1 MIRDDIRDL
10 KQTTNS
16 KFRESTDKLNAIDTK
31 LDNIASTVTKYTSKV
46 DALQETVDS
55 LLLKIDDLENRSRRN
70 NLIIFGVKEAKGVRI
85 PSLER
90 TVSKDILEDLLKL
103 PNVDIERIHRIG
115 RPTENK
121 CRPVIL
127 KLLDGRDKFRI
138 LKNCGKLRDT
148 EFSISEDF
156 SPRVQ
161 SIRKKLWASTK
172 VNRSNGDK
180 VTLVFDKVRINGTL
194 YFWNEA
200 WNELV
205 QSTSQCLRSWDD
217 CT

>member
-1 MIRDDIRDL
+1 M
-10 KQTTNS
+10 
-16 KFRESTDKLNAIDTK
+16 
-31 LDNIASTVTKYTSKV
+31 
-46 DALQETVDS
+46 
-55 LLLKIDDLENRSRRN
+55 KIDDLENRSRRS
-70 NLIIFGVKEAKGVRI
+70 NLIIFGVKEAKGERI
-85 PSLER
+85 ASLER

-127 KLLDGRDKFRI
+127 KLVVGSDKFGI

-194 YFWNEA
+194 YFWNKA
-200 WNELV
+200 QN
-205 QSTSQCLRSWDD
+205 
-217 CT
+217 